1 MNALIHVRTRS
12 VHPAD
17 VYDDL
22 VQILGGV
29 TRREAVSVAK
39 DYAKYFRRVNIQLL
53 PTHERIEWRDGKRVK
68 GIK

>member
-1 MNALIHVRTRS
+1 